1 MAKVI
6 AMNIKKVFFIILVV
20 AVSVLVLM
28 AFYSNRHKFSGVDT
42 IRYMK
47 INLNDVTSVQ
57 ELAEKYS
64 DSETKEK
71 FVSEL
76 KKVNEIS
83 SSDYIDKK
91 TVFIPVLRSN

>member
-6 AMNIKKVFFIILVV
+6 TMNIKRVFIIILII
-20 AVSVLVLM
+20 AVSILVLM
-28 AFYSNRHKFSGVDT
+28 AFYSSRHKFGGVDT

-47 INLNDVTSVQ
+47 ISLSEVTNVQ
-57 ELAEKYS
+57 ELADKYS
-64 DSETKEK
+64 DSETKEI

-83 SSDYIDKK
+83 SSDYINKK
-91 TVFIPVLRSN
+91 TVFIPVLKSN

>member
-1 MAKVI
+1 MARVI
-6 AMNIKKVFFIILVV
+6 AMKIKKVFMIILII
-20 AVSVLVLM
+20 AVSILVLM
-28 AFYSNRHKFSGVDT
+28 AFYSSRHKFGGVDT

-47 INLNDVTSVQ
+47 ISLSGATNVQ

-64 DSETKEK
+64 DSETKEI

-91 TVFIPVLRSN
+91 TVFIPVLKSN

>member
-6 AMNIKKVFFIILVV
+6 VMNLKKIFMIILII
-20 AVSVLVLM
+20 AVSILVLM
-28 AFYSNRHKFSGVDT
+28 AFYSSRHKFVGVDT

-47 INLNDVTSVQ
+47 ISLNGITNVQ
-57 ELAEKYS
+57 ELADKYS
-64 DSETKEK
+64 DSEMKEV

-83 SSDYIDKK
+83 SSDYIDKN
-91 TVFIPVLRSN
+91 TVFIPVFNSN

>member
-6 AMNIKKVFFIILVV
+6 AMNIKKVFMIILII

-28 AFYSNRHKFSGVDT
+28 AFYSSRHKFGGVDT

-47 INLNDVTSVQ
+47 ISLSEATNVQ
-57 ELAEKYS
+57 ELADKYS
-64 DSETKEK
+64 DSETKEI

-91 TVFIPVLRSN
+91 IVFIPVLKSN

>member
-6 AMNIKKVFFIILVV
+6 VMNIKKIFMIILII
-20 AVSVLVLM
+20 AVSILVLM
-28 AFYSNRHKFSGVDT
+28 AFYSSRHKFVGVDT

-47 INLNDVTSVQ
+47 ISLSGITDVQ
-57 ELAEKYS
+57 ELADKYS
-64 DSETKEK
+64 DSEMKEV

-91 TVFIPVLRSN
+91 TVFIPVFNSN

>member
-6 AMNIKKVFFIILVV
+6 AMNIKKVFFIILMI
-20 AVSVLVLM
+20 AVTILVFF
-28 AFYSNRHKFSGVDT
+28 AFYSSRDKFSGIDT
-42 IRYMK
+42 MKYMK
-47 INLNDVTSVQ
+47 INLNNITTVS

-64 DSETKEK
+64 DSNTKDR

-76 KKVNEIS
+76 KKVNDIS

-91 TVFIPVLRSN
+91 TVFIPIFKSN

>member
-6 AMNIKKVFFIILVV
+6 AMNIKKVFMIILII
-20 AVSVLVLM
+20 AVSILVLM
-28 AFYSNRHKFSGVDT
+28 AFYSSRYKFSGVDT
-42 IRYMK
+42 TRYMR
-47 INLNDVTSVQ
+47 ISLNNITSVQ

-76 KKVNEIS
+76 KKINEIS
-83 SSDYIDKK
+83 SSEYIDKK
-91 TVFIPVLRSN
+91 TVFIPMLKSN

>member
-1 MAKVI
+1 MVKVI
-6 AMNIKKVFFIILVV
+6 AMNIKKILMVILVI
-20 AVSVLVLM
+20 AVSILVLI
-28 AFYSNRHKFSGVDT
+28 AFYSSRHKFSGVDT

-47 INLNDVTSVQ
+47 ISLSGVTNVQ

-64 DSETKEK
+64 DSETKEI
-71 FVSEL
+71 FVSGL

-91 TVFIPVLRSN
+91 TVFIPVLESN

>member
-6 AMNIKKVFFIILVV
+6 AMNIKKVFMIILIIV
-20 AVSVLVLM
+20 VSVLVLM
-28 AFYSNRHKFSGVDT
+28 AFYSSRDKFGRVDT
-42 IRYMK
+42 TRYMR
-47 INLNDVTSVQ
+47 ISLNDVTSVQ

-76 KKVNEIS
+76 KKVNDIS
-83 SSDYIDKK
+83 SSEYIDKK
-91 TVFIPVLRSN
+91 TVFIPVLKSN

>member
-6 AMNIKKVFFIILVV
+6 VMNIKKIFMIILII
-20 AVSVLVLM
+20 AVCILVLM
-28 AFYSNRHKFSGVDT
+28 AFYSSRHKFSGVDT

-47 INLNDVTSVQ
+47 ISLYNATSVQ

-83 SSDYIDKK
+83 SSDYIDKE
-91 TVFIPVLRSN
+91 TVFIPVLKSD

>member
-1 MAKVI
+1 MARVI
-6 AMNIKKVFFIILVV
+6 AMKIKKVFMIILII
-20 AVSVLVLM
+20 AVSILVLV
-28 AFYSNRHKFSGVDT
+28 AFYSSRHKFGGVDT

-47 INLNDVTSVQ
+47 INLSGATNVQ

-64 DSETKEK
+64 DSETKEI

-91 TVFIPVLRSN
+91 TVFIPVLKSN